1 MTLVLIPKRT
11 DNGGVKAKKKKKMYS
26 MLLWG
31 FLLVLLKGFFALD
44 LSWPWMAASQWRFFS
59 SKGR

>member
-11 DNGGVKAKKKKKMYS
+11 DNGGVKAKKKKKKYS

-31 FLLVLLKGFFALD
+31 FLLVLLKGFL
-44 LSWPWMAASQWRFFS
+44 L
-59 SKGR
+59 